1 MYNVK
6 EDFKKFANSQGI
18 ATTTMDDFEKYQ
30 ISNNTPYILEERQMN
45 VTQMDVFSRMMLDR
59 IIFVTGGVDQR
70 MSDVVQAQLLFL
82 ESLDRDK
89 DITFYLNSP
98 GGSVN
103 AGLGMVDTMNF
114 VNPDIATVNIGM
126 CASMGSILLGAGTV
140 GKRSSL
146 GFSKVMIHQVSS
158 GASGTVMDN
167 RISHMEAEKYNYILF
182 KLLSQYSGKKFDDV
196 LEMANRDKWLN
207 SQEALDFGIID
218 EVLQPKGQPSIT
230 DYMKGF
236 DSYYKKIVSNLK

>member
-89 DITFYLNSP
+89 DITFY
-98 GGSVN
+98 
-103 AGLGMVDTMNF
+103 
-114 VNPDIATVNIGM
+114 
-126 CASMGSILLGAGTV
+126 
-140 GKRSSL
+140 
-146 GFSKVMIHQVSS
+146 
-158 GASGTVMDN
+158 
-167 RISHMEAEKYNYILF
+167 
-182 KLLSQYSGKKFDDV
+182 
-196 LEMANRDKWLN
+196 
-207 SQEALDFGIID
+207 
-218 EVLQPKGQPSIT
+218 
-230 DYMKGF
+230 
-236 DSYYKKIVSNLK
+236 